1 MCRSKPRPDR
11 TATPTVIVITD
22 RPKACLRHGSVT
34 PKYSPNATERVNRT
48 ADVGVRRASIITSPG
63 GWRGTALTGGS
74 PHGEPAPPTPNA
86 APPATACGPARAPAR
101 SPWSAARPPRC
112 DAAGYARTA
121 SLVRCFPQ
129 GVERGGPEPR
139 HLQELAVLLN
149 EISIHGFCF
158 LGAGD
163 VDLRLAPGDDVPVLQ
178 GAPEQPAG
186 EDDDAN
192 DADPVDRCERDAVNH
207 HATLLICA
215 RW

>member
-1 MCRSKPRPDR
+1 PREARMPI
-11 TATPTVIVITD
+11 PTVIVITD

-34 PKYSPNATERVNRT
+34 PKYAANAIAAVTST
-48 ADVGVRRASIITSPG
+48 TDVGVRRASIITSPG

-74 PHGEPAPPTPNA
+74 PHGEPAPPTPTA
-86 APPATACGPARAPAR
+86 APPATACGPVRARAR

-149 EISIHGFCF
+149 EIPIHGF
-158 LGAGD
+158 
-163 VDLRLAPGDDVPVLQ
+163 
-178 GAPEQPAG
+178 
-186 EDDDAN
+186 
-192 DADPVDRCERDAVNH
+192 
-207 HATLLICA
+207 
-215 RW
+215 